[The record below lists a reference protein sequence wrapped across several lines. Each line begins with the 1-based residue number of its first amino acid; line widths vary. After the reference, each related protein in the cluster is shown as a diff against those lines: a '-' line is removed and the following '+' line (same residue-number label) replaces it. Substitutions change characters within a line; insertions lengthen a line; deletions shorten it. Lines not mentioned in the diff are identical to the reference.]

1 MNFCFL
7 LGIVLLDAAGS
18 TFLKL
23 SQGFSHLLPVL
34 AMLLCY
40 SAEQIGLVLILNRL
54 DLSLVYAVRSSA
66 GMVLVAVIGIAA
78 FHEPLTAGKAIS
90 LSLIVLGVIGLNYG
104 GAKTTSI
111 SPSNCTDRT
120 V

>member
-1 MNFCFL
+1 MNICFL
-7 LGIVLLDAAGS
+7 LLIVLLDAAGS

-23 SQGFSHLLPVL
+23 SQGFTHLLPVL

-40 SAEQIGLVLILNRL
+40 GAEQIGLVLVLRRL

-66 GMVLVAVIGIAA
+66 GMVLVAVIGITA
-78 FHEPLTAGKAIS
+78 FHEPLTAGKVAS
-90 LSLIVLGVIGLNYG
+90 LSLIVLGVIGLNYSR
-104 GAKTTSI
+104 AESAFI
-111 SPSNCTDRT
+111 SPDNYTDRT